1 MKKIAALIL
10 CALICLSSCAS
21 EAVFAPERGEFSEE
35 SFENKAFGINFRY
48 EPEKWQFL
56 SDEETAE
63 VYGRAYNEMYPEGE
77 GLSQGYIYDVYG
89 YSSDGVCLSIT
100 YENLGDK
107 AAGISE
113 NDYIDFAV
121 SSVNEYAQAATAEG
135 TQKEG
140 GLVYTDISILMDDEM
155 TFERMAVKK
164 VDTWMAVV
172 VISSRNKDDIEIVF
186 SSLKG

>member
-1 MKKIAALIL
+1 MKKIAALVL
-10 CALICLSSCAS
+10 CVIICFSSCAS
-21 EAVFAPERGEFSEE
+21 EAVFAPARGELADGL
-35 SFENKAFGINFRY
+35 FENRAFGISFSY

-56 SDEETAE
+56 SDEETSE
-63 VYGRAYNEMYPEGE
+63 VYGRAYEEMYPDGE
-77 GLSQGYIYDVYG
+77 GISQDYIYDVYG
-89 YSSDGVCLSIT
+89 YNADGACLSIT

-113 NDYIDFAV
+113 KDYIDFAV
-121 SSVNEYAQAATAEG
+121 SSVNEYAQAATAES
-135 TQKEG
+135 TVAEG

-172 VISSRNKDDIEIVF
+172 VVSSRNKDDIEIVF